1 MEIRD
6 LFVAIVAFILGG
18 MMLHAA
24 ILDQGWCF
32 RMSIAR
38 KIDEAMGREQAR
50 TFIGSIGTLL
60 LLISL
65 YLVLAPLVAS
75 SLFQSTQVNVPVSE
89 LENSTLNLA
98 EVD

>member
-6 LFVAIVAFILGG
+6 LFVAIVALILGG

-38 KIDEAMGREQAR
+38 RIDEAMGANKPER
-50 TFIGSIGTLL
+50 LL
-60 LLISL
+60 VRSGHCC
-65 YLVLAPLVAS
+65 Y
-75 SLFQSTQVNVPVSE
+75 
-89 LENSTLNLA
+89 
-98 EVD
+98 